1 MAVVARG
8 RQKKTLGSRLM
19 EIPRELWRN
28 AGLYV
33 MFIPAVVLLF
43 CFNYL
48 PLFGLS
54 MVFKEFDYGLGIF
67 GSPLANP
74 WYQNFVFLFQNEGTL
89 RAVQNTLITNVM
101 FIIGGTIGA
110 VALAILLNEV
120 LHNTYKRFIQ
130 SFSLLPYFIS
140 VIIINVFAYQILSY
154 DNGVLN
160 RVLLSLGIEKINWYG
175 EPKYWRWIMLII
187 HMWKNV
193 GYNGVIYLATI
204 TSIDMGY
211 YEAADIDG
219 ASRWQKIW
227 KITIPM
233 LVPTILTLSLLAL
246 GRIMSSDFG
255 FFYAIIGDNPLLYP
269 TVDVLDTFIYRNL
282 RKLGDVSMSSA
293 ASFIQSIISG
303 ILLVAANGFA
313 RKYNP
318 EAALF

>member
-1 MAVVARG
+1 MTAAYAK
-8 RQKKTLGSRLM
+8 QKTSFMTKLK

-28 AGLYV
+28 GGLYI
-33 MFIPAVVLLF
+33 MFLPAVVLLF
-43 CFNYL
+43 CFNYM

-67 GSPLANP
+67 GSPMAEP
-74 WYQNFVFLFQNEGTL
+74 WYANFVFLFQNEGTL
-89 RAVQNTLITNVM
+89 RAVQNTLITNIM
-101 FIIGGTIGA
+101 FIVGGTLCA

-120 LHNTYKRFIQ
+120 THAAYKRFIQ
-130 SFSLLPYFIS
+130 SFSLLPFFIS

-160 RVLLSLGIEKINWYG
+160 QLLVCLGVEKINWYG
-175 EPKYWRWIMLII
+175 ESKYWRVIMLII
-187 HMWKNV
+187 NMWKNV

-204 TSIDMGY
+204 ASIDVGY

-219 ASRWQKIW
+219 ANRWQKIW
-227 KITIPM
+227 KITLPM
-233 LVPTILTLSLLAL
+233 LMPTMMTLSLLAL

-293 ASFIQSIISG
+293 ASFIQSIVSG
-303 ILLVAANGFA
+303 ILLVTANTLA
-313 RKYNP
+313 RRFNAD
-318 EAALF
+318 AALF

>member
-1 MAVVARG
+1 MAVVYTKR
-8 RQKKTLGSRLM
+8 KVSFKSKLL

-33 MFIPAVVLLF
+33 MFLPAVVLLF
-43 CFNYL
+43 CFNYM

-67 GSPLANP
+67 GSPWADP
-74 WYQNFVFLFQNEGTL
+74 WYQNFIFLFQNEGTL

-101 FIIGGTIGA
+101 FIIGGTVGA
-110 VALAILLNEV
+110 VTLAILLNEV
-120 LHNTYKRFIQ
+120 THAAYKRFIQ
-130 SFSLLPYFIS
+130 SFSLLPFFIS

-154 DNGVLN
+154 NNGALN
-160 RVLLSLGIEKINWYG
+160 QLLKALGMEPINWYG
-175 EPKYWRWIMLII
+175 EPKYWRVIMLII
-187 HMWKNV
+187 NMWKNV
-193 GYNGVIYLATI
+193 GYNGVIYQAMLA
-204 TSIDMGY
+204 SIDVGY

-219 ASRWQKIW
+219 ANRWQKIW
-227 KITIPM
+227 KITVPM
-233 LVPTILTLSLLAL
+233 LLPTMMTLSLLAL

-303 ILLVAANGFA
+303 VLLVTANSFA
-313 RKYNP
+313 RRFNAD
-318 EAALF
+318 AALF